1 MTENSTSRKEIRE
14 LRHRIRDLAKELQDM
29 ISKYQEKVNDDM
41 PEYGGSLEELEGMFL
56 ERCRCRF
63 DVPDDEEE
71 DEAWERLETCGEV
84 DDQYLP
90 RQFYAGRML
99 EEAEHRILDRMQGL
113 TNAYAQA
120 AVQVSHEEQTCRI
133 YAWRHT
139 DIPEDSNL
147 QLSCVQGRD
156 GLYIRWKDESGRTKA
171 KKGDLAVIVKRD
183 LKKHHAWG
191 SGVETTLLDSLAG
204 TDRKAQLI
212 IRALEKDLR
221 GYEIDESRRG
231 ILLEDSVRS
240 LMKQMNRRMKEHHE
254 DRSVIL
260 GELRSIGMTENMAV
274 SYGLMPGPVHPAGVT
289 SFAGYVHLSDTC
301 QQQPEP
307 AQPAPVRYYA
317 DPEDCPGPALPFS

>member
-41 PEYGGSLEELEGMFL
+41 PEYGGPLEELEGMFL

-99 EEAEHRILDRMQGL
+99 EEAEHRILDRMQGI
-113 TNAYAQA
+113 TNAYAQG
-120 AVQVSHEEQTCRI
+120 AVQVAHEEQTCRI

-139 DIPEDSNL
+139 DLPEDSSM

-183 LKKHHAWG
+183 LKKTG
-191 SGVETTLLDSLAG
+191 FMDKDINITYLDSLAR
-204 TDRKAQLI
+204 TDRRAQLV
-212 IRALEKDLR
+212 IRTAKNKLR
-221 GYEIDESRRG
+221 GYDAGKSRRDVF
-231 ILLEDSVRS
+231 LEDSMRS
-240 LMKQMNRRMKEHHE
+240 LMRQMNRRMEKHHE
-254 DRSVIL
+254 DRLVIL
-260 GELRSIGMTENMAV
+260 GELRSIGITENMAV
-274 SYGLMPGPVHPAGVT
+274 NYGLMPAPVHPAGVT
-289 SFAGYVHLSDTC
+289 SFARYVHLSDTC

-307 AQPAPVRYYA
+307 AQPAPARYYA
-317 DPEDCPGPALPFS
+317 APEDCPGPALPF